1 MEYWPKHL
9 LSYFLTSVLS
19 NIIFV
24 IYLKTTNYSGGEI
37 GMAPFIT
44 MLNVSITFAISLIVL
59 IFIRLFRTKVSV
71 YIGLTIFSLVSTSV
85 LFIYFKIK
93 PFEGYLS
100 DVDLMALLSVIV
112 ASLSISLFLL
122 IKKNFE

>member
-9 LSYFLTSVLS
+9 LSYFLTTVLS

-37 GMAPFIT
+37 GMVPLIT
-44 MLNVSITFAISLIVL
+44 MLNAIITSAISLIILICLRIFSIKVS
-59 IFIRLFRTKVSV
+59 IFIS
-71 YIGLTIFSLVSTSV
+71 LTIFSLVSTSV
-85 LFIYFKIK
+85 LFIYFKIN

-112 ASLSISLFLL
+112 ASLLTCLFYF
-122 IKKNFE
+122 IKKNID

>member
-37 GMAPFIT
+37 GMAPLIT
-44 MLNVSITFAISLIVL
+44 MLNAIITSAISLIILICLRIFSIKVS
-59 IFIRLFRTKVSV
+59 IFIS
-71 YIGLTIFSLVSTSV
+71 LTIFSLVSTLL
-85 LFIYFKIK
+85 LFIYFKIN

-112 ASLSISLFLL
+112 ASLLTCLFYL
-122 IKKNFE
+122 IKKNIK

>member
-44 MLNVSITFAISLIVL
+44 VLNAIITFSISIVL
-59 IFIRLFRTKVSV
+59 LICLRIFSIKVSV
-71 YIGLTIFSLVSTSV
+71 FISLTIFSLVSTLV
-85 LFIYFKIK
+85 LFLYFKIN

-112 ASLSISLFLL
+112 ASLLTCLFYL
-122 IKKNFE
+122 IKKNIN

>member
-37 GMAPFIT
+37 GMAPLIT
-44 MLNVSITFAISLIVL
+44 MLNAIITSAISLIILICLRIFSIKVS
-59 IFIRLFRTKVSV
+59 IFIS
-71 YIGLTIFSLVSTSV
+71 LTIFSLVSTLL
-85 LFIYFKIK
+85 LFTYFEIN
-93 PFEGYLS
+93 PFKGYLS
-100 DVDLMALLSVIV
+100 DVDLMALLSVIG
-112 ASLSISLFLL
+112 ASLLTCLFYL
-122 IKKNFE
+122 IKKNID

>member
-9 LSYFLTSVLS
+9 LSYFFTSVLS

-24 IYLKTTNYSGGEI
+24 TYLKTTNYSGGEI

-44 MLNVSITFAISLIVL
+44 ILNVIITFAISLVVL
-59 IFIRLFRTKVSV
+59 FFLRIFRFKVSIFISLA
-71 YIGLTIFSLVSTSV
+71 IFSLVSTSV
-85 LFIYFKIK
+85 LFTYFKIK

-100 DVDLMALLSVIV
+100 DVDLMAFLSVIL
-112 ASLSISLFLL
+112 ASLSICLFFLV
-122 IKKNFE
+122 KKRFA

>member
-1 MEYWPKHL
+1 MEYWLKHL
-9 LSYFLTSVLS
+9 FSYFLTSVLS

-44 MLNVSITFAISLIVL
+44 MLNVSITFAISLVILICLRIFRVKVS
-59 IFIRLFRTKVSV
+59 IFISLA
-71 YIGLTIFSLVSTSV
+71 IFSLVSTSV
-85 LFIYFKIK
+85 LFTYFKIK

-100 DVDLMALLSVIV
+100 DVYLMALLSVIV
-112 ASLSISLFLL
+112 ASLLTCLIFL
-122 IKKNFE
+122 IKKNIA

>member
-9 LSYFLTSVLS
+9 LSYFLTTVLS

-24 IYLKTTNYSGGEI
+24 VYLKTTNYSGGEI

-44 MLNVSITFAISLIVL
+44 VLNAIITFAISIVL
-59 IFIRLFRTKVSV
+59 LICLRIFSIKVSV
-71 YIGLTIFSLVSTSV
+71 FISLTIFSLVSTLV
-85 LFIYFKIK
+85 LFLYFKIN

-112 ASLSISLFLL
+112 ASLLTCLFYL
-122 IKKNFE
+122 IKKNIN

>member
-44 MLNVSITFAISLIVL
+44 MLNAIITFAISLVVL
-59 IFIRLFRTKVSV
+59 ICLRIFRVKVSIFISLV
-71 YIGLTIFSLVSTSV
+71 IFSLVSTSV
-85 LFIYFKIK
+85 LFTYFKIK

-100 DVDLMALLSVIV
+100 DVDLMALLSVII
-112 ASLSISLFLL
+112 ASLLIYLVFL
-122 IKKNFE
+122 IKKKFV

>member
-37 GMAPFIT
+37 GMAPLIT
-44 MLNVSITFAISLIVL
+44 MLNAIITFAISLVVL
-59 IFIRLFRTKVSV
+59 ICLRIFSIKVS
-71 YIGLTIFSLVSTSV
+71 IFISLTIFSLVSTLL
-85 LFIYFKIK
+85 LFTYFKIN
-93 PFEGYLS
+93 PFKGYLS
-100 DVDLMALLSVIV
+100 DVDLMALLSVIG
-112 ASLSISLFLL
+112 ASLLTCLFYL
-122 IKKNFE
+122 IKKNID

>member
-1 MEYWPKHL
+1 MKYWPKHL

-24 IYLKTTNYSGGEI
+24 IYLKTTTYSGGVI

-44 MLNVSITFAISLIVL
+44 MLNAIITFAISLVVL
-59 IFIRLFRTKVSV
+59 ICLRIFRVKVSIFISLV
-71 YIGLTIFSLVSTSV
+71 IFSLVSTAV
-85 LFIYFKIK
+85 LFTYFKIK

-100 DVDLMALLSVIV
+100 DVDLMALLSVII
-112 ASLSISLFLL
+112 ASLLLYLVFL
-122 IKKNFE
+122 IKKKFV

>member
-9 LSYFLTSVLS
+9 LSYFLTTVLS

>member
-37 GMAPFIT
+37 GMAPLIT
-44 MLNVSITFAISLIVL
+44 MLNAIITSAISLIILICLRIFSIKVS
-59 IFIRLFRTKVSV
+59 IFI
-71 YIGLTIFSLVSTSV
+71 SL
-85 LFIYFKIK
+85 I
-93 PFEGYLS
+93 
-100 DVDLMALLSVIV
+100 
-112 ASLSISLFLL
+112 
-122 IKKNFE
+122 N

>member
-9 LSYFLTSVLS
+9 LSYFLTTVLS

-37 GMAPFIT
+37 GMAPLIT
-44 MLNVSITFAISLIVL
+44 MLNAIITSAISLIILICLRIFSIKVS
-59 IFIRLFRTKVSV
+59 IFIS
-71 YIGLTIFSLVSTSV
+71 LTIFSLVSTLL
-85 LFIYFKIK
+85 LFIYFKIN

-112 ASLSISLFLL
+112 ASLLTCLFYL
-122 IKKNFE
+122 IKKNIK

>member
-9 LSYFLTSVLS
+9 FSYFLTSVLS

-44 MLNVSITFAISLIVL
+44 MLNVSITFAISLVILICLRIFRVKVS
-59 IFIRLFRTKVSV
+59 IFISLA
-71 YIGLTIFSLVSTSV
+71 IFSLVSTSV
-85 LFIYFKIK
+85 LFTYFKIR
-93 PFEGYLS
+93 PFDGYLS
-100 DVDLMALLSVIV
+100 DVYLMALLSVIV
-112 ASLSISLFLL
+112 ASLLTCLFFL
-122 IKKNFE
+122 IKKNIA

>member
-44 MLNVSITFAISLIVL
+44 MLNAIITFAISLVVL
-59 IFIRLFRTKVSV
+59 ICLRIFRVKVSIFISLV
-71 YIGLTIFSLVSTSV
+71 IFSLVSTSV
-85 LFIYFKIK
+85 LFTYFKIK

-100 DVDLMALLSVIV
+100 DVDLMALLSVII
-112 ASLSISLFLL
+112 ASLLIYLVFL
-122 IKKNFE
+122 IKQKFV

>member
-44 MLNVSITFAISLIVL
+44 MLNAIITFAISLVVL
-59 IFIRLFRTKVSV
+59 ICLRIFRVKVSIFISLV
-71 YIGLTIFSLVSTSV
+71 IFSLVSTSV
-85 LFIYFKIK
+85 LFTYFKIK

-100 DVDLMALLSVIV
+100 DVNLMALLSVII
-112 ASLSISLFLL
+112 ASLLIYFVFL
-122 IKKNFE
+122 IKKKFV